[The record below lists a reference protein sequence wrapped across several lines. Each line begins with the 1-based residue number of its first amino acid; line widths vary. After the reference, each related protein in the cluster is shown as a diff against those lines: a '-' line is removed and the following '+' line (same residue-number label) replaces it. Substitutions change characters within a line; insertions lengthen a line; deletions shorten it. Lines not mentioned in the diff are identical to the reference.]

1 MNINNSGSRKDN
13 KMKIAKIF
21 CYKSAAE
28 RLNKRNAERIIE
40 HTSVSDAL
48 DSKLAKNINES
59 MDSIARYAQRK
70 NCHLEFVPGEDLF
83 QNSAQMNVYK
93 KGISLLLGN
102 DGLPLSAFDL
112 KSLSG
117 QSILPNNAKGEDL
130 VGFIRKEVKNIIT
143 NDKNWNNKIDVIK

>member
-1 MNINNSGSRKDN
+1 
-13 KMKIAKIF
+13 MKIAKIF

-59 MDSIARYAQRK
+59 IDSIARYAQRK

-93 KGISLLLGN
+93 KGISLLIGN

-130 VGFIRKEVKNIIT
+130 IGFIRKEVKNIIA